1 VTEGRDSKKQGRERG
16 EILRGDIEGREFRRE
31 RHMAFRMING
41 GKETVGMRWE
51 ERQRRRDIGEK

>member
-1 VTEGRDSKKQGRERG
+1 MTEGRDRGSERG
-16 EILRGDIEGREFRRE
+16 KRQQKTGKRKRGDIEGREFRRE

-51 ERQRRRDIGEK
+51 EIQRRT